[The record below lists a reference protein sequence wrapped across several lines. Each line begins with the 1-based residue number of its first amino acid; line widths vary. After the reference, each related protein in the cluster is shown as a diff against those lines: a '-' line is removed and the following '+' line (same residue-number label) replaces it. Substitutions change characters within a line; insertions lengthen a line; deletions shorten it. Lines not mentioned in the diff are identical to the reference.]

1 MWLHCTY
8 HLLSCIKIAQIKRN
22 MRVLTKSRF
31 KQALGCPNKLFYTK
45 KKEYA
50 NAELEDS
57 FLQSLAEGGFQVEEL
72 ARMYYDGGVLIDGE
86 NWNYESLATRTKELL
101 TQENVIIYEAAF
113 LFENL
118 FIRTDILV
126 KRENHIELIE
136 VKAKSY
142 DPVNQHTFTNAK
154 GNINGGWTSYL
165 MDLAFQKH
173 VTQLCMPNANITAK
187 LMLADKTQTA
197 TVDGLNQLFRIA
209 KDKTNRTGI
218 IKQIDDVS
226 QLGTPIITTTN
237 VDGVINEIIEGKH
250 EALENM
256 SFLEAI
262 AFCDSL
268 YQQDQYA
275 NWPVSWTCKGCEFKV
290 THEQEQAGMRSG
302 FKECFSKQLGW
313 TDRDFEKP
321 TTFEIWNFRRGSR
334 LFEEGK
340 VFLEDIT
347 EEELGLT
354 LEAGRL
360 STKERQWLQVEKSVA
375 QDDSPYVLKEELTEE
390 INQWKYPLNFIDFE
404 TSTVALPMF
413 VGMKPYEQIAFQFSH
428 HVLHENGQVEHF
440 SEYINTIPGAFP
452 NFEFIRVL
460 QKSLDTNQGSIF
472 RYATHEN
479 TIVNAIYDQ
488 LMASNEPDKKELCA
502 FIKTI
507 SVSKNSR
514 VETWQGDRNM
524 IDLCE
529 TVKKYYYHPYT
540 KGSNS
545 IKAVLPA
552 ILNTSTYLQE
562 KYSQPIKNIGVSS
575 KNFEEYHVWLEK
587 ENNKVKDPYKTL
599 PPLFDDWEDEE
610 IEQTLS
616 GITNIDNGGQALT
629 AYGKLQYVDM
639 SEEER
644 TALKT
649 SLLKYCELDTLAMVM
664 IFEEFRELVMGN
676 YQ

>member
-1 MWLHCTY
+1 
-8 HLLSCIKIAQIKRN
+8 

-31 KQALGCPNKLFYTK
+31 KLALNCPNKLFYTK

-50 NAELEDS
+50 NTELEDS

-86 NWNYESLATRTKELL
+86 DWNYKSLATRTKELL

-113 LFENL
+113 LFDNL

-126 KRENHIELIE
+126 KRGNYIELIE

-142 DPVNQHTFTNAK
+142 NPENQHNFTNAK
-154 GNINGGWTSYL
+154 GGIKGGWKSYL

-218 IKQIDDVS
+218 IKQVDDVNK
-226 QLGTPIITTTN
+226 LGAPIITTTH

-250 EALENM
+250 KALENM
-256 SFLEAI
+256 TFLEAI
-262 AFCDSL
+262 AFLNAL
-268 YQQDQYA
+268 YQQDTYA
-275 NWPVSWTCKGCEFKV
+275 NWPVSWACKGCEFKV
-290 THEQEQAGMRSG
+290 TQEQEQAGMRSG

-313 TDRDFEKP
+313 SKFEFEQP
-321 TTFEIWNFRRGSR
+321 TTFEIWDFRRGGK
-334 LFEEGK
+334 LFEQGK
-340 VFLEDIT
+340 LFLKDIHKDDI
-347 EEELGLT
+347 GLKAV
-354 LEAGRL
+354 AGRL
-360 STKERQWLQVEKSVA
+360 SRTERQMLQIEKTIAKDVT
-375 QDDSPYVLKEELTEE
+375 PYILTEE
-390 INQWKYPLNFIDFE
+390 LAEEISQWKYPLNFIDFE

-413 VGMKPYEQIAFQFSH
+413 IGMKPYEQIAFQFSH
-428 HVLHENGQVEHF
+428 HILHKNGQVEHY
-440 SEYINTIPGAFP
+440 SEYINTTPGAFP
-452 NFEFIRVL
+452 NFEFIRAL
-460 QKSLDTNQGSIF
+460 KKSLETNEGSIF

-479 TIVNAIYDQ
+479 TIMNAIYDQ
-488 LMASNEPDKKELCA
+488 LMASEEIDKQELCA

-507 SVSKNSR
+507 SVSKNNR
-514 VETWQGDRNM
+514 VETWHGERNM

-562 KYSQPIKNIGVSS
+562 KYSQPITNIGVSS
-575 KNFEEYHVWLEK
+575 KNFEEHHVWLAM

-599 PPLFDDWEDEE
+599 PPLFKDWSDDD
-610 IEQTLS
+610 IEHTLS

-639 SEEER
+639 SKEER
-644 TALKT
+644 TALKN

-664 IFEEFRELVMGN
+664 IFEEFRELVARSV
-676 YQ
+676 

>member
-1 MWLHCTY
+1 
-8 HLLSCIKIAQIKRN
+8 
-22 MRVLTKSRF
+22 MRILTKSRF
-31 KQALGCPNKLFYTK
+31 KQALSCPNKLFYTK
-45 KKEYA
+45 KTAYTNEQ
-50 NAELEDS
+50 LEDS

-72 ARMYYDGGVLIDGE
+72 ARMYYDGGVLIEGE
-86 NWNYESLATRTKELL
+86 DWNYQSLADRTHELL
-101 TQENVIIYEAAF
+101 KQENVIIYEAAF

-126 KRENHIELIE
+126 KKGNHIELIE

-142 DPVNQHTFTNAK
+142 DPTNEYTFTNAK
-154 GNINGGWTSYL
+154 GNINSGWKSYL

-173 VTQLCMPNANITAK
+173 VTQLCMPNAKITAK

-218 IKQIDDVS
+218 IKQIDDVNL
-226 QLGTPIITTTN
+226 LGTPVITTTN
-237 VDGVINEIIEGKH
+237 VDAIINEIIEGKH
-250 EALENM
+250 EAIDNM
-256 SFLEAI
+256 TFLETI

-275 NWPVSWTCKGCEFKV
+275 NWPVSWACKGCEFK
-290 THEQEQAGMRSG
+290 TTLEQEQAGMRSG
-302 FKECFSKQLGW
+302 FKECFTKQLYW
-313 TDRDFEKP
+313 KSTDFEKP
-321 TTFEIWNFRRGSR
+321 NTFEIWNFRRGSR
-334 LFEEGK
+334 LLDEGK

-347 EEELGLT
+347 ENDIGLT
-354 LEAGRL
+354 LEAGRF
-360 STKERQWLQVEKSVA
+360 STKERQWLQIEKA
-375 QDDSPYVLKEELTEE
+375 IANDLTPAVLKEELLEE
-390 INQWKYPLNFIDFE
+390 ISSWKYPLNFIDFE

-413 VGMKPYEQIAFQFSH
+413 IGMKPYEQIAFQFSH
-428 HVLHENGQVEHF
+428 HILYENGHIEHF
-440 SEYINTIPGAFP
+440 SEYINTTPGTFP
-452 NFEFIRVL
+452 NFEFIRAL
-460 QKSLDTNQGSIF
+460 KKSLETNEGSIF

-488 LMASNEPDKKELCA
+488 LMASDETDKKELCD

-514 VETWQGDRNM
+514 VESWRGDRNM

-529 TVKKYYYHPYT
+529 TVKKYYYNPLT

-552 ILNTSTYLQE
+552 ILNTSTFLQE
-562 KYSQPIKNIGVSS
+562 KYSQPIKDIELSS
-575 KNFEEYHVWLEK
+575 KNFNPNHVWLVINRGEI
-587 ENNKVKDPYKTL
+587 KDPYKTL
-599 PPLFDDWEDEE
+599 PPLFEDWSEDE
-610 IEQTLS
+610 IENTLS
-616 GITNIDNGGQALT
+616 DISNIDNGGQALT
-629 AYGKLQYVDM
+629 AYGKLQYIDM

-644 TALKT
+644 EALKN

-664 IFEEFRELVMGN
+664 IFEEFRDLVRSSE
-676 YQ
+676 